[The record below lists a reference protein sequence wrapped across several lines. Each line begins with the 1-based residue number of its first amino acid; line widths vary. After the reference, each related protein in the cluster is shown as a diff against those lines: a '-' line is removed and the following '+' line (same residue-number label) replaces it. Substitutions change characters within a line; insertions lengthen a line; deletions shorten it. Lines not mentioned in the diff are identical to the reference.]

1 MTGPL
6 SGAMK
11 ESAAGLLDAKAAA
24 DTLESLFLEAVAQPP
39 VGPKQGKARTGAVA
53 RNEWAGLLSWAV
65 AQGLAADPA
74 ATHERVN
81 EKVPPPFTE
90 VPFEPNGSTPNGGNH
105 PDDPKSA
112 LAALLTDLRTWQD
125 LPDPTHVIVG
135 LAAAATRKAEGE
147 PCWVLQVAPPSSGK
161 TENVRLLDNTADARL
176 DEVTAAG
183 LLTWTKGR
191 TSRPT
196 GVLARIN
203 ATALVTFGDLSSLL
217 ATSDRGGRDQV
228 FSLLRKAY
236 DGHATRD
243 IAPPAKVEASHS
255 QQLSWSG
262 RLTVVACVTG
272 AIDRYA
278 THADQLGPRWVYI
291 RIPER
296 STQAKRKAARLARRG
311 DLASHRKQA
320 RETVASL
327 LANLPA
333 KLPELPDDVAD
344 AIEDA
349 ALVTAW
355 GRGAVPRNGY
365 GRREIEGVPV
375 VEEPMR
381 LVQQLGT
388 LARGVLALGLPTEA
402 AADIARRVALD
413 SMPAARRGVLQV
425 LSTGEVLST
434 SACANR
440 AGLDRK
446 VARMALE
453 ELAAIGVVANDREN
467 EETDDHAGVVNW
479 ALKGADGEVIADVYE
494 AFRQTQGGWDET
506 WVYTSPSPPIREEEQ
521 ETTGGEPTLRPT
533 PEAAPDEGKADVL
546 LELAKP

>member
-1 MTGPL
+1 
-6 SGAMK
+6 
-11 ESAAGLLDAKAAA
+11 
-24 DTLESLFLEAVAQPP
+24 
-39 VGPKQGKARTGAVA
+39 
-53 RNEWAGLLSWAV
+53 
-65 AQGLAADPA
+65 
-74 ATHERVN
+74 
-81 EKVPPPFTE
+81 
-90 VPFEPNGSTPNGGNH
+90 
-105 PDDPKSA
+105 
-112 LAALLTDLRTWQD
+112 
-125 LPDPTHVIVG
+125 
-135 LAAAATRKAEGE
+135 
-147 PCWVLQVAPPSSGK
+147 VLQVAPPSSGK
-161 TENVRLLDNTADARL
+161 TENVRLR
-176 DEVTAAG
+176 AAN
-183 LLTWTKGR
+183 
-191 TSRPT
+191 SRRP
-196 GVLARIN
+196 RHRRHRPIH
-203 ATALVTFGDLSSLL
+203 
-217 ATSDRGGRDQV
+217 
-228 FSLLRKAY
+228 K
-236 DGHATRD
+236 
-243 IAPPAKVEASHS
+243 
-255 QQLSWSG
+255 
-262 RLTVVACVTG
+262 
-272 AIDRYA
+272 
-278 THADQLGPRWVYI
+278 DQLGPGWVYI

-388 LARGVLALGLPTEA
+388 LARGVLAFGLPPEA

-413 SMPAARRGVLQV
+413 SIPAARRAVLQV

-453 ELAAIGVVANDREN
+453 RTSRHRRSGEQPRERGNRRLRRRGQLGTQRCRRRSHRRRLRGVPPNTR
-467 EETDDHAGVVNW
+467 
-479 ALKGADGEVIADVYE
+479 
-494 AFRQTQGGWDET
+494 GGT
-506 WVYTSPSPPIREEEQ
+506 KRGFIPPRLPQKERKS
-521 ETTGGEPTLRPT
+521 TTGGEPTLRPT
-533 PEAAPDEGKADVL
+533 PEAGPDKG
-546 LELAKP
+546 PPP